1 LRDPKRLGA
10 WLRAIAIHRCIDQL
24 RHTQPELSIRD
35 DARAVPSHEPSPYDK
50 VAAKELR
57 ERLKNEIAALPR
69 KQRAAMSLYYFEGHS
84 TNDIARMLG
93 VPAGSI
99 RRRLH
104 DGRSRLRKKCRDLLE
119 TDQ

>member
-1 LRDPKRLGA
+1 
-10 WLRAIAIHRCIDQL
+10 
-24 RHTQPELSIRD
+24 
-35 DARAVPSHEPSPYDK
+35 